1 MRIFTIKILITM
13 KKTLLIASLAGMFA
27 FASCQEKKDQQDAAV
42 TEEVSVEETMNQTD
56 APETKEAEDIVTM
69 FIGPKQVDCTGV
81 GPMKCL
87 QVKETED
94 GEWTLF
100 YSSIQGFEYEEGYN
114 YKLEVRRE
122 DVPNPPA
129 DAPSVRYILVKEI
142 SKTKA

>member
-1 MRIFTIKILITM
+1 MR
-13 KKTLLIASLAGMFA
+13 KTFLIASLIGMFA
-27 FASCQEKKDQQDAAV
+27 FVSCQEKKDQKAGA
-42 TEEVSVEETMNQTD
+42 EEVIVEETMNQTET
-56 APETKEAEDIVTM
+56 PETKEVQNIVTM
-69 FIGPKQVDCTGV
+69 YVGPKQVDCTGV

-87 QVKETED
+87 QVRETED

-114 YKLEVRRE
+114 YTLEVRKE

-129 DAPSVRYILVKEI
+129 DAPSIRYILVKEI

>member
-1 MRIFTIKILITM
+1 M
-13 KKTLLIASLAGMFA
+13 KKTLLIASLVGMFA
-27 FASCQEKKDQQDAAV
+27 FASCGNKNQKEGTV
-42 TEEVSVEETMNQTD
+42 EEVSVEETLDKT
-56 APETKEAEDIVTM
+56 ATPETAETQDIVTM

>member
-1 MRIFTIKILITM
+1 M
-13 KKTLLIASLAGMFA
+13 KKTLLIASLVGMFA
-27 FASCQEKKDQQDAAV
+27 FASCGNKNQKEGTV
-42 TEEVSVEETMNQTD
+42 EEVSVEETLDKT
-56 APETKEAEDIVTM
+56 ATPETAETQDIVTM
-69 FIGPKQVDCTGV
+69 FIGPKKVDCTGV

-94 GEWTLF
+94 GEWTLL

>member
-1 MRIFTIKILITM
+1 M
-13 KKTLLIASLAGMFA
+13 KKRFLIASLVGMFA
-27 FASCQEKKDQQDAAV
+27 FVSCQEKKDAKEATV
-42 TEEVSVEETMNQTD
+42 EEVSVEETMNQTET
-56 APETKEAEDIVTM
+56 PETKETQDIVTM
-69 FIGPKQVDCTGV
+69 YVGPKKVDCTGV

-87 QVKETED
+87 QVRETED

-100 YSSIQGFEYEEGYN
+100 YTSIQGFEYEEGYN

-129 DAPSVRYILVKEI
+129 DAPSIRYILVKEI

>member
-1 MRIFTIKILITM
+1 MR
-13 KKTLLIASLAGMFA
+13 KTFLIASLVGMFA
-27 FASCQEKKDQQDAAV
+27 FVSCQEKKDQQEGTV
-42 TEEVSVEETMNQTD
+42 QETSVEETTNQTETT
-56 APETKEAEDIVTM
+56 ETKETQNIVTM
-69 FIGPKQVDCTGV
+69 YVGPKQVDCTGV

-87 QVKETED
+87 QVRETED

-114 YKLEVRRE
+114 YTLEVRKE

-129 DAPSVRYILVKEI
+129 DAPSIRYILVKEI

>member
-1 MRIFTIKILITM
+1 M
-13 KKTLLIASLAGMFA
+13 KKTFLIASLVGMFA
-27 FASCQEKKDQQDAAV
+27 FVSCQEKKDQKEGA
-42 TEEVSVEETMNQTD
+42 EEVIVEETMNQTET
-56 APETKEAEDIVTM
+56 PETKEVQNIVTM
-69 FIGPKQVDCTGV
+69 YVGPKQVDCTGV

-87 QVKETED
+87 QVRETED

-114 YKLEVRRE
+114 YTLEVRKE

-129 DAPSVRYILVKEI
+129 DAPSIRYILVKEI

>member
-1 MRIFTIKILITM
+1 M
-13 KKTLLIASLAGMFA
+13 KKTLLIASLVGMFA
-27 FASCQEKKDQQDAAV
+27 FASCQGTKEQKEGAV
-42 TEEVSVEETMNQTD
+42 EEVSVEETLDQT
-56 APETKEAEDIVTM
+56 ATPETKEAEDIVTM
-69 FIGPKQVDCTGV
+69 FIGPKKVDCTGV

-100 YSSIQGFEYEEGYN
+100 YTSIEGFEYEEGYN

-129 DAPSVRYILVKEI
+129 DAPSIRYILVKEI